1 MYKEKELF
9 PRILLE
15 NIKDLPIPLD
25 LKENQEK
32 ISKKVQQLIEKK
44 EENESIEK
52 LETEINSFI
61 FNLYNLEIN
70 EIEYITNFMD

>member
-1 MYKEKELF
+1 M
-9 PRILLE
+9 RILLE

-44 EENESIEK
+44 EENENIEK

-70 EIEYITNFMD
+70 EIEDIMNFMD